1 MFGYPHL
8 RRRSLGVVATLSLT
22 AAIAAGCGGSDTTT
36 TATTAPAAGS
46 TGTATTMPASTMQEM
61 TTTAA
66 AGKPGFNDAVDLR
79 VTLNRLLGEHMQ
91 IAVDATQT
99 ALLGGKAS
107 TPRARTAGQHG
118 RPRRRRSA
126 VSTAMARSS
135 VRQPVERAQRLL
147 RELHRR
153 HRQGRRRPA
162 SQVPSTA

>member
-22 AAIAAGCGGSDTTT
+22 AAIAAGCGGSDSAT

-61 TTTAA
+61 TTTTA

-79 VTLNRLLGEHMQ
+79 VTLNRLLGEHML

-99 ALLGGKAS
+99 ALLGGKSFDAKG
-107 TPRARTAGQHG
+107 A
-118 RPRRRRSA
+118 
-126 VSTAMARSS
+126 
-135 VRQPVERAQRLL
+135 
-147 RELHRR
+147 
-153 HRQGRRRPA
+153 
-162 SQVPSTA
+162 